1 MRVSVENIFN
11 KKMITCKLFWLF
23 QFTVKL
29 QKHNMSQ
36 DFQDNVSIKTHGRP
50 II

>member
-11 KKMITCKLFWLF
+11 EKMITCKLFWFF

-29 QKHNMSQ
+29 KKNTSQ
-36 DFQDNVSIKTHGRP
+36 NFQDNVSINTHGRP
-50 II
+50 IIR